1 MQFDVRQVT
10 SGIAARGAHLT
21 RQMTVNREVDV
32 VASKQVLSDRAA
44 SLLAL
49 HQPGNPVVLP
59 TVWDAWSAKVAAD
72 AGFAALTV
80 GSHPVADSIGR
91 ADGGGMTFDELLTR
105 AVQITD
111 AVDVPVSVDIES
123 GYGEAPTRLIDG
135 LLDAGAVGLN
145 IEDTVHNE
153 GKRLR
158 SASEHA
164 ELVGALRAAA
174 DAAGVHVVI
183 NARTDLFIRK
193 DGDEADRVDRAIA
206 RLTEAAQAGADV
218 LYPVGR
224 HDPDTLRR
232 LAAELPLP
240 INAIALPD
248 QDDPASFG
256 PLGVGRIS
264 FGPFLQA
271 ALTGRAKE
279 ILGRWS

>member
-1 MQFDVRQVT
+1 
-10 SGIAARGAHLT
+10 
-21 RQMTVNREVDV
+21 MTGRTTAE
-32 VASKQVLSDRAA
+32 RATA
-44 SLLAL
+44 LLEL
-49 HQPGNPVVLP
+49 HRPGDPVILP
-59 TVWDAWSAKVAAD
+59 TVWDAWSARLATD

-80 GSHPVADSIGR
+80 GSHPLADSIGKP
-91 ADGGGMTFDELLTR
+91 DNEGMSFDDVLTR
-105 AVQITD
+105 VAQITA
-111 AVDVPVSVDIES
+111 AVDVPVSVDVES
-123 GYGEAPTRLIDG
+123 GYGQPPARLIEG
-135 LLDAGAVGLN
+135 LLGVGAVGLN
-145 IEDTVHNE
+145 IEDTVHSE

-158 SASEHA
+158 SAGEHA

-183 NARTDLFIRK
+183 NARTDLFLRR
-193 DGDEADRVDRAIA
+193 DGDDADRVERAVA
-206 RLTEAAQAGADV
+206 RLTEAAAAGADV

-256 PLGVGRIS
+256 PLGVARVS

-271 ALTGRAKE
+271 ALAARAKD
-279 ILGRWS
+279 LLARWA